1 MSISDQIERLAT
13 AKANIAA
20 AIESKGVDVPE
31 GASISGMAALVV
43 KIPVFTEEEV
53 FLAAHPVGSYFKTA
67 SKGDPGE
74 IYGGRWEL
82 DPSLGAFHWR
92 RIE

>member
-1 MSISDQIERLAT
+1 MSVSDQVERLAA
-13 AKANIAA
+13 AKADIAA
-20 AIESKGVDVPE
+20 AIESKGVDVPQ
-31 GASISGMAALVV
+31 GASISDMAALVA

-53 FLAAHPVGSYFKTA
+53 FLSAHPVGSYFKTA
-67 SKGDPGE
+67 SKANPGE
-74 IYGGRWEL
+74 IYGGTWEL